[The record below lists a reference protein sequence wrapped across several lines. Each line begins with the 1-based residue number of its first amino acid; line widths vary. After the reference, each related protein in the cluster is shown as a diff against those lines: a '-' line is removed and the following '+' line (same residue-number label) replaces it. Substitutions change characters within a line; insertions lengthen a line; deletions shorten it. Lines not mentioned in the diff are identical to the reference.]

1 MISIVAKFIV
11 NTGEE
16 AKFMDL
22 MSGLIKAS
30 QAEKGCVEYV
40 LHKDVEKPLT
50 YCLIERWKDQAAI
63 DEHNSTPHFTGIVPQ
78 IIQIAKAE
86 IDVYK
91 PV

>member
-22 MSGLIKAS
+22 MGGLIQAS

-50 YCLIERWKDQAAI
+50 YCLIERWKDQAPI